1 MVTLEGAVHL
11 LRGRARSLGLMA
23 TMSAMRHPSR
33 KSVFLVACAIF
44 LSAFVGA
51 TPSSASE
58 VLFGG
63 ARPFKLFVPS
73 TYNTAFPAPLIIAL
87 HGYNQ
92 SGAKFEKYLNLTPIA
107 EAKGILYVHPDGT
120 ADKRGVRFWNATP
133 ECCDIGTPK
142 VDDNKYLMSIIDQV
156 SKSYSVDPDRIYI
169 IGHSNGGFMA
179 NTMACLHPDRIA
191 AIVSMAGGGYAKTSM
206 CKPSS
211 PINILEIWGTKDV
224 TFTGNHM
231 MGKFVPGAIKTAAI
245 WGALDHCSKNRH
257 MLPEKL
263 DMDSKQSGSE
273 TTQYQYT
280 ECRDNADVE
289 FWTIAGAEHVPHLS
303 RDFTANIVNYLLA
316 HPKVTTSQ
324 LQ

>member
-1 MVTLEGAVHL
+1 
-11 LRGRARSLGLMA
+11 
-23 TMSAMRHPSR
+23 MSAMRRPSR
-33 KSVFLVACAIF
+33 QFVFSVACAIF
-44 LSAFVGA
+44 LSAFIGA
-51 TPSSASE
+51 TPSNAADVS
-58 VLFGG
+58 FGG

-73 TYNTAFPAPLIIAL
+73 TYNASFPAPLIIAL

-120 ADKRGVRFWNATP
+120 ADKKGVRFWNATP
-133 ECCDIGTPK
+133 ECCDIGKPK
-142 VDDNKYLMSIIDQV
+142 VDDNKYLMGIIDQV
-156 SKSYSVDPDRIYI
+156 SKSYSVDPDRIYF

-191 AIVSMAGGGYAKTSM
+191 GVVSMAGGGYAKTSM

-211 PINILEIWGTKDV
+211 PINILEVWGTKDV

-231 MGKFVPGAIKTAAI
+231 MGKFVPGAVKTAAI
-245 WGALDHCSKNRH
+245 WGALDHCSKNKYV
-257 MLPEKL
+257 LPEKL
-263 DMDSKQSGSE
+263 DMDSKQKGSE

-280 ECRDNADVE
+280 ECADNADVE
-289 FWTIAGAEHVPHLS
+289 FWTIAGAEHVPNLS
-303 RDFTANIVNYLLA
+303 KDFTANIVDFLLA
-316 HPKVTTSQ
+316 HPRVSSAQ